1 MASKGTIAKEKL
13 IEKIKSAVG
22 ADWIG
27 DVDKKIYIWSEENG
41 EKIQIAISLT
51 CPKTPVEINSSIAT
65 VTDAKGNVGFDFEA
79 DPVATTTP
87 QKAAEITDE
96 ERNNIATLLQK
107 LGL

>member
-1 MASKGTIAKEKL
+1 MAKGQIAKDKL

-27 DVDKKIYIWSEENG
+27 EVDKKIYVWSEENG

-51 CPKTPVEINSSIAT
+51 CPKTPVEINTSIAT

-79 DPVATTTP
+79 DPVASSVP
-87 QKAAEITDE
+87 AKPAEITDE
-96 ERNNIATLLQK
+96 ERANIATLLER

>member
-1 MASKGTIAKEKL
+1 MAIKGNEAKEK
-13 IEKIKSAVG
+13 IIHKIIDYLQDSY
-22 ADWIG
+22 IG
-27 DVDKKIYIWSEENG
+27 CIDKKYYFYEEENG
-41 EKIQIAISLT
+41 EKIQVAISLT

-96 ERNNIATLLQK
+96 ERNNIATLLQR